1 MGRTFADTSLV
12 LAIYLALSAQIK
24 ADDHT
29 NAVNLADLSFLC
41 KIIALTK
48 AQTTDFENADLDSA
62 PIAKL
67 QLLNMS
73 PNDPSWK
80 AQFPKIQENK
90 PDTPGYCKGSKAPET
105 CKQQYET
112 WEAAA
117 RGAEEPMNLPGKVV
131 YPDQT
136 LATEAGRSTH
146 LLVQAALAAAISKKD
161 TYDRQDKPT
170 LQSFKTNVK
179 DALDNIVY
187 GQSAAG
193 QTAATICKADATTD
207 RVTSCK
213 LSKMAKTVC
222 GAAICLCHNDGTQ
235 NADICGGATSA
246 TTTAFSTTSMA
257 AVYDKIHEKC
267 GLTPVRKLSSGCI
280 DALATSL
287 LSRLKTKEVGTA
299 AKVYLGTITSNND
312 CRSEANKGCVNFTE
326 ISKGNANAAINA
338 ELWPTKLLEIA
349 SNLRKAEQALTAKHE
364 TQTTLNTL
372 QDQAEHLY
380 EHLQHTPIPPPQA
393 KGHTVKKT
401 QGTTADDCKSPAETV
416 DQCPSASRIYNITT
430 KECKPKAGE
439 ESTAAGPGDAAA
451 GEKKKEEKCRGKKK
465 NDCKDG
471 CKWEGKECKD
481 SSILVN
487 KQFSLMVYAF
497 VSLVAF

>member
-1 MGRTFADTSLV
+1 MEQKCAATKLV

-48 AQTTDFENADLDSA
+48 AQTTDFYNADSDSA

-73 PNDPSWK
+73 LSDPSWK
-80 AQFPKIQENK
+80 AQFPKIQGNK
-90 PDTPGYCKGSKAPET
+90 PDTPDYCKGSNEKKA
-105 CKQQYET
+105 CKGQYAT
-112 WEAAA
+112 REAAA

-131 YPDQT
+131 YPDKT
-136 LATEAGRSTH
+136 LATEAGQATH
-146 LLVQAALAAAISKKD
+146 LLVKATLAAAISKKD
-161 TYDRQDKPT
+161 TYDRQNKPT
-170 LQSFKTNVK
+170 LQNFKTNVK

-193 QTAATICKADATTD
+193 QTAATICKATAEAD
-207 RVTSCK
+207 RQSSCK

-222 GAAICLCHNDGTQ
+222 GTAICLCHNDGTQ
-235 NADICGGATSA
+235 NANICGGATS
-246 TTTAFSTTSMA
+246 TTPTAFRTTSMA

-267 GLTPVRKLSSGCI
+267 GLTPVPNLTSGYI
-280 DALATSL
+280 AALATGL
-287 LSRLKTKEVGTA
+287 LSKLKTKEANLA
-299 AKVYLGTITSNND
+299 AKVYLGTITSSND
-312 CRSEANKGCVNFTE
+312 CSSEANKGCVDFTE
-326 ISKGNANAAINA
+326 ISEGNGDAPISA

-364 TQTTLNTL
+364 TQTTLSTL
-372 QDQAEHLY
+372 QKQAEHLY
-380 EHLQHTPIPPPQA
+380 EHLQHTPLPPEQA
-393 KGHTVKKT
+393 KDHTSQKT

-451 GEKKKEEKCRGKKK
+451 GENMKEEKCRGKKK
-465 NDCKDG
+465 NECKDG